1 MKPEQDEILSE
12 KSCNEAKIAIL
23 PALARTHGVLMV
35 DGQVRIGTASV
46 MLETAAKMIVEP
58 VMQNGR
64 SVLGKQ

>member
-12 KSCNEAKIAIL
+12 KSFSEAKIAIL
-23 PALARTHGVLMV
+23 PALARTGGVLMV

-46 MLETAAKMIVEP
+46 MLETAAKVIVEP